1 MRKHRL
7 CLLAACLFICQW
19 SYGQSA
25 PAFQWWNP
33 AHSDFPVVEGQAWPK
48 EVARPY
54 DRLPA
59 RAEKTVRKAVWDLSR
74 DAAGLVIRF
83 RTNAPQIRVRYTV
96 SGGLSMPHMPSTGV
110 SGVDLY
116 AVDKN
121 GAWEWS
127 GGAYHFGDTITYDY
141 KSLPED
147 YTREYHLY
155 LPLYNQVTWLEIGVP
170 AGAKFQPM
178 EVPADKPIVIYGTS
192 IAQGGCASR
201 PGMAW
206 TAILGRRL
214 HDPVINLAFSGNG
227 RLEDAITG
235 LLTELDAKVF
245 VLDCLPNLG
254 GFPTDTVAHRLERTV
269 KTLRNRRPTT
279 PIVVVEHADAAIHS
293 LNQDRNRIFT
303 RVNQVADSVFAIM
316 KTAGINDLYLLPA
329 DEIGLNN
336 QSTVDGVHPGDYGM
350 MQYALGYEKALRLIL
365 HEPVGSSSTMQPCR
379 QYRDQTYDWYTRHRK
394 ILTMARHD
402 SPEVVLVG
410 NSITHYWGGDPQ
422 APIRRGEDSWEQS
435 FAAYRTANLGYGWDR
450 VENVL
455 WRIYHGEL
463 DGYQARQIL
472 LMIGTNNLGLD
483 SDQEIVDGI
492 GLLLQ
497 QIRLRQPQA
506 EILLQGIYP
515 RRGKEAWVEQMN
527 GRLARLA
534 GDANVTFVDPG
545 AGLLTNEGK
554 INDQF
559 FEKDGLHPNGNGYR
573 ILAKQLQPYLPT
585 HR

>member
-1 MRKHRL
+1 VWIA
-7 CLLAACLFICQW
+7 CLLVCKF
-19 SYGQSA
+19 SHGQSTA
-25 PAFQWWNP
+25 TFKWWNP
-33 AHSDFPVVEGQAWPK
+33 ANSDATVIEGQGWPK
-48 EVARPY
+48 QVALPY
-54 DRLPA
+54 DRFPA
-59 RAEKTVRKAVWDLSR
+59 RAEKMVRKAVWDLSR

-83 RTNAPQIRVRYTV
+83 LTNAPEIKVRYGV

-121 GAWEWS
+121 GAWNWS
-127 GGAYHFGDTITYDY
+127 GGSYHFGDTITYDY
-141 KSLPED
+141 KALPED

-170 AGAKFQPM
+170 QGSEFQPM

-227 RLEDAITG
+227 RLEDPVTG

-269 KTLRNRRPTT
+269 NTLRSRKPET
-279 PIVVVEHADAAIHS
+279 PIVIVEHADASIHS
-293 LNQDRNRIFT
+293 LNLDRNTTFT
-303 RVNQVADSVFAIM
+303 RVNQIADSVFARL
-316 KTAGINDLYLLPA
+316 KSAGINQLYLLSA
-329 DEIGLNN
+329 DEIGLDE

-350 MQYALGYEKALRLIL
+350 MQYALAYEKALRRIL
-365 HEPVGSSSTMQPCR
+365 HEPVGSSPTMQPCR
-379 QYRDQTYDWYTRHRK
+379 QYRDQTYDWYSRHRK
-394 ILTMARHD
+394 ILALVSHEA
-402 SPEVVLVG
+402 PEVVLIG
-410 NSITHYWGGDPQ
+410 NSITHYWGGLPE
-422 APIRRGEDSWEQS
+422 APIRRGEDSWQQS

-463 DGYQARQIL
+463 DGYKARQVI
-472 LMIGTNNLGLD
+472 LMIGTNNLGL
-483 SDQEIVDGI
+483 STDQQILDGI
-492 GLLLQ
+492 ALLLR

-515 RRGKEAWVEQMN
+515 RRGKEAWVLQMN

-534 GDANVTFVDPG
+534 GDANVTYVDPG
-545 AGLLTNEGK
+545 AGLLTSEGK
-554 INDQF
+554 INDAF

-573 ILAKQLQPYLPT
+573 ALAKRLQPYLPAG
-585 HR
+585 R